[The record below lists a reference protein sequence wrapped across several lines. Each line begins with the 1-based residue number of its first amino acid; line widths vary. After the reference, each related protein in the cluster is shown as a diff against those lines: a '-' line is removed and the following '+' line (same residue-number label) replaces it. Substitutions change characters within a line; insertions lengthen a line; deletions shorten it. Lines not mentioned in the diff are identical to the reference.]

1 MTKRRLQQLNRAE
14 KVVEKKARALLRAVR
29 MLGSLA
35 SEEETASILGEVPD
49 FSLDLTSAVEEIF
62 SALGTIR
69 AIEGDFKEYERKIRK
84 DLLRK

>member
-1 MTKRRLQQLNRAE
+1 M
-14 KVVEKKARALLRAVR
+14 VEDKARALLRAVR
-29 MLGSLA
+29 MLGSIA

-49 FSLDLTSAVEEIF
+49 FSIDLTSAVEEMF
-62 SALGTIR
+62 SALGKIR

>member
-1 MTKRRLQQLNRAE
+1 M
-14 KVVEKKARALLRAVR
+14 VEEKARALLRAVR
-29 MLGSLA
+29 TLGSIA

-62 SALGTIR
+62 SALGKIR
-69 AIEGDFKEYERKIRK
+69 AIEGDFKEYEKKIRN

>member
-14 KVVEKKARALLRAVR
+14 KVVEDKARALLRAVR
-29 MLGSLA
+29 MLGSIA

-49 FSLDLTSAVEEIF
+49 FSIDLTSAVEEMF
-62 SALGTIR
+62 SALGKIR